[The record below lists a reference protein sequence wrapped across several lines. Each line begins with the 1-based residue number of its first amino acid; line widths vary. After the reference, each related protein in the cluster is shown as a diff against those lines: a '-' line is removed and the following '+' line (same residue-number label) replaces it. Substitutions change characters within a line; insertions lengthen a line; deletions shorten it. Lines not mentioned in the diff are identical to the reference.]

1 MSAFD
6 RILESVKDVLRMND
20 DVQRLAE
27 GVKDL
32 AVEMR
37 DHDRRLVRIETL
49 IEVSQAYSGPRR
61 IGDRPED

>member
-32 AVEMR
+32 AIEVR

-49 IEVSQAYSGPRR
+49 IEVSQAQAGPRHIPGR
-61 IGDRPED
+61 SED